1 MNNHADR
8 LDNLIKYNKFKYK
21 IYNYVGKIGVAHN
34 FIDDFDIGIN
44 QLLWFKLAIMA
55 GANGGWS
62 TTPKIYPE
70 SQTITESWAEHHIVF
85 PYSAT
90 GWKEASNGKSFTS
103 ISISKTGYIIHN
115 DVSFSPS
122 KVMII
127 YSEK

>member
-1 MNNHADR
+1 M
-8 LDNLIKYNKFKYK
+8 DNLSKYHKFKYK
-21 IYNYVGKIGVAHN
+21 IYNYVGEIGVFHN
-34 FIDDFDIGIN
+34 FIDDFDIDIN
-44 QLLWFKLAIMA
+44 QLLWFKLAVMA

-70 SQTITESWAEHHIVF
+70 SKTMAVSWSEHHIVF

-90 GWKEASNGKSFTS
+90 GWGGASNGKSFTS